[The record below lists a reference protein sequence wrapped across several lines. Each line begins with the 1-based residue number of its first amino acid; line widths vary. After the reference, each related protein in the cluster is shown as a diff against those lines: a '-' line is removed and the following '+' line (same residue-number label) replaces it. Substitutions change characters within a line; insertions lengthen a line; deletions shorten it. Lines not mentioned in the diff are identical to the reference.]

1 MRDGSGNHI
10 GKFQS
15 QIYVHEKIHNGRRDL
30 GKLNG
35 ALMYGVDEQL
45 SIFGIL

>member
-1 MRDGSGNHI
+1 MRDRSGNHI

-15 QIYVHEKIHNGRRDL
+15 QIYVHEKIYNGRCDL

-35 ALMYGVDEQL
+35 TLMYRVDEQL